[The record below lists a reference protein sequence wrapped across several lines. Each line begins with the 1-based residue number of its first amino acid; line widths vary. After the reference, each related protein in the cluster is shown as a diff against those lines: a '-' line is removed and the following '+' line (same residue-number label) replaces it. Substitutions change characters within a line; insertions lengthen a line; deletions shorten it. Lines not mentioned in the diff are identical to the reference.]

1 MSKELTFLVILD
13 GTPEMFNALRYAAQ
27 RSARNDGRVA
37 ILYTFD
43 TLEFSH
49 WKAVEDIAEAESRDD
64 AESKIKEYEKKVD
77 KQVPVGSRSK
87 ISSLSVESQ
96 MPRMN
101 SPVHASMHTESGHS
115 GAPQT
120 TPLLPT
126 EDAAP
131 ERAGVW
137 AEPLEEE
144 TAQRTKGNKI
154 RRL

>member
-64 AESKIKEYEKKVD
+64 AESKIKEYENFILEFTNKKPKKYHYTLVL
-77 KQVPVGSRSK
+77 KNL
-87 ISSLSVESQ
+87 SLLCYQS
-96 MPRMN
+96 N
-101 SPVHASMHTESGHS
+101 
-115 GAPQT
+115 
-120 TPLLPT
+120 PT
-126 EDAAP
+126 QD
-131 ERAGVW
+131 
-137 AEPLEEE
+137 
-144 TAQRTKGNKI
+144 
-154 RRL
+154 

>member
-64 AESKIKEYEKKVD
+64 AESKIKEYENFILEFTNKKPKKFIMKGDRIECIIDFLNSNKFISNFVLAASSSNTGPGQLITSFTG
-77 KQVPVGSRSK
+77 KHRSK
-87 ISSLSVESQ
+87 IKVPITIIPSDLS
-96 MPRMN
+96 
-101 SPVHASMHTESGHS
+101 
-115 GAPQT
+115 
-120 TPLLPT
+120 
-126 EDAAP
+126 
-131 ERAGVW
+131 
-137 AEPLEEE
+137 EEE
-144 TAQRTKGNKI
+144 IDN
-154 RRL
+154 LS